1 MKWSIKLNLIFIV
14 LALPPKQC
22 LNIKTHAVHNIH
34 RLAWGPYVRA
44 APGDCPA
51 CPCVK
56 TARATGL
63 LFSLGTL
70 ESSTDITEIFLKVAL
85 NTIKLTLHSNQMT
98 YRLISF
104 SVKIKK
110 KSTKNT
116 DHTVFE
122 SSLLQF
128 QVTWAF

>member
-1 MKWSIKLNLIFIV
+1 LKWSIKLNIIFIV

-110 KSTKNT
+110 KSTKNR